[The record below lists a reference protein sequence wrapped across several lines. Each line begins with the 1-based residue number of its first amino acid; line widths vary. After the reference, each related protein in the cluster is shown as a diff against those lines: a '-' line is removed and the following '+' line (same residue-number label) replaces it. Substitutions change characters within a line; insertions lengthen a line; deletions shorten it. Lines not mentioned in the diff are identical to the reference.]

1 MFPYYEEERYEKI
14 PEKVKIFLM
23 SLALT
28 GMLAG
33 EASAGWIQ
41 TQEGRWWYATDDTG
55 TSWYA
60 SGPGGVGWH
69 WIDGNQDG
77 IFECYAFD
85 PDGWMYA
92 DTVTPDATVSMPT
105 GPGWWMGSYR

>member
-1 MFPYYEEERYEKI
+1 MKKRRHCEKWR
-14 PEKVKIFLM
+14 EVEGKTVKMRIKAALLSLM
-23 SLALT
+23 LT
-28 GMLAG
+28 GTLAG

-55 TSWYA
+55 SFWYA
-60 SGPGGVGWH
+60 SGPGGVNWH

-92 DTVTPDATVSMPT
+92 DTVTRTAAASMPT
-105 GPGWWMGSYR
+105 GPGW